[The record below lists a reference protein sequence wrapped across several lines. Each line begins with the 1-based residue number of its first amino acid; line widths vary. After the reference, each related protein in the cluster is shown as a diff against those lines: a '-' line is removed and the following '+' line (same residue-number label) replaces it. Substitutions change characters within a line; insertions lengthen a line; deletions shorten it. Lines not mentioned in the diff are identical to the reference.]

1 MSAGGDSPE
10 MGGYPHESLGGGG
23 IHGPPRLSHC
33 WGGSGAVRHH
43 MPTRDE
49 MDGCGLPRINSLDKQ
64 HLLRIQRMS
73 GGEIHPSQA
82 VIKGG
87 LAGAQ
92 GPTAPHRTA
101 EPAAPHPAPHCPPVP
116 PSRCPPQGSPPP
128 HGVGGL
134 IAHSPHAYLRHP
146 LTNRHLN
153 QTISWPPPLT
163 FLMY

>member
-23 IHGPPRLSHC
+23 IHDPPRLSHC

-87 LAGAQ
+87 WRGRRVPLPPAVQQNPQPPTLRPTVPPCHHPGA
-92 GPTAPHRTA
+92 PPRAH
-101 EPAAPHPAPHCPPVP
+101 PHPT
-116 PSRCPPQGSPPP
+116 GS
-128 HGVGGL
+128 GGSL
-134 IAHSPHAYLRHP
+134 HI
-146 LTNRHLN
+146 HLMP
-153 QTISWPPPLT
+153 T
-163 FLMY
+163 